1 MTHTIHE
8 TGFLILV
15 PLRYSVMGSGCLT
28 AGPVLRSGV
37 KTLNNKTPNI
47 KTVKNKTPYKKR
59 PMQQNAQLQNAQ
71 CYKTSNV
78 TKRPMQQKAQNKKRS
93 NSEKKY

>member
-1 MTHTIHE
+1 MTHPIHE

-28 AGPVLRSGV
+28 VGPVLRSGV

-71 CYKTSNV
+71 CYKTSNA
-78 TKRPMQQKAQNKKRS
+78 TKGPK
-93 NSEKKY
+93 

>member
-1 MTHTIHE
+1 MTHPIHE

-47 KTVKNKTPYKKR
+47 KTVKNKTPYKKTPNATKR
-59 PMQQNAQLQNAQ
+59 PMLQNVQ
-71 CYKTSNV
+71 CYKTSNA
-78 TKRPMQQKAQNKKRS
+78 TKGPK
-93 NSEKKY
+93 